1 MEQYVIRNRSS
12 LWFGIAVFLLG
23 VAVCIWCG
31 LRYSLGVVAIGLI
44 MVCFLFVS
52 TACIYNGTQ
61 KTTFS
66 EKGICDKT
74 LFKTIIVSWNQ
85 IDKASVAWM
94 HLGRSYQRYIS
105 VSWPGNPEKK
115 HWVYRWLW
123 FMKLENR
130 DGLLFPYSD
139 ELRDLVVKYYGPLD
153 FNEFES

>member
-1 MEQYVIRNRSS
+1 MEQYVIRDRSG
-12 LWFGIAVFLLG
+12 LWIGGVVLLLG
-23 VAVCIWCG
+23 VI
-31 LRYSLGVVAIGLI
+31 LGVHMQYAGWFATISI
-44 MVCFLFVS
+44 IVCAVFVS
-52 TACIYNGTQ
+52 AVLIYGGART
-61 KTTFS
+61 TTFS
-66 EKGICDKT
+66 KAGICEKT
-74 LFKTIIVSWNQ
+74 LFRTINVSWDQ
-85 IDKASVAWM
+85 IDKASVAWV